1 MEKTILTRRIQL
13 LINCSDKDAL
23 KEYYDRLYTY
33 QRMACKAAN
42 MINTHLFL
50 QDRLKELVYLTSEAR
65 VKLADA
71 AKDEEGILTTSHM
84 NSVYRTLSAHFL
96 KILPSS
102 MLSNLN
108 QAVYRTYQSNRE
120 LYWKGEKSMPNF
132 RKNIP
137 IPFSRRDITL
147 REEEN
152 GRTFTFS
159 LFKIP
164 FKTYLG
170 RDRSGIRQTLRKI
183 AGGELPL
190 RQSAIQIKDN
200 KIYLLASLE
209 AARPC
214 HKPDTSVI
222 AEVSLSMEYPLVVK
236 IGREEFRIGNREEFL
251 YRRLSIQAARRRLQM
266 AAGWKKGGRGR
277 KKKLRGLEKY
287 SEKEKDYIE
296 SRLHLY
302 SRKLID
308 HCIRAGAG
316 TILLVNQSYKEEV
329 AKEDPH
335 LLRNW
340 SYYGLKSKIAYKAKL
355 ANILLME
362 E

>member
-1 MEKTILTRRIQL
+1 MEKVILTRKVQL
-13 LINCSDKDAL
+13 IINCRDKEAL
-23 KEYYDRLYTY
+23 KEYYDRMYEY
-33 QRMACKAAN
+33 QRLVCKAAN

-50 QDRLKELVYLTSEAR
+50 QDRLKDLVYLTTDAK

-71 AKDEEGILTTSHM
+71 AKDEDGILTTSHM

-96 KILPSS
+96 KILPSTT
-102 MLSNLN
+102 LSNLN
-108 QAVYRTYQSNRE
+108 QAVYKTYRSNRE
-120 LYWKGEKSMPNF
+120 LYWKGEKSIPNF
-132 RKNIP
+132 RKDIP
-137 IPFSRRDITL
+137 IPFSSRDITL
-147 REEEN
+147 REEEDGKN
-152 GRTFTFS
+152 FTFS

-170 RDRSGIRQTLRKI
+170 RDRSGIRLILRKI
-183 AGGELPL
+183 VSGELPL
-190 RQSAIQIKDN
+190 RQSAIQIKKN

-209 AARPC
+209 AEK
-214 HKPDTSVI
+214 HQYEPDVSLI
-222 AEVSLSMEYPLVVK
+222 AEVSLSIEYPLVVK
-236 IGREEFRIGNREEFL
+236 IGREEFQIGNKEEFL
-251 YRRLSIQAARRRLQM
+251 YRRLSIQAARRRLQI
-266 AAGWKKGGRGR
+266 AASWNKGGKGR
-277 KKKLRGLEKY
+277 KKKLKSMENY
-287 SEKEKDYIE
+287 SEKEKNYIE

-308 HCIRAGAG
+308 RCIRSGAG

-329 AKEDPH
+329 ARENPL

-355 ANILLME
+355 ANILFME

>member
-1 MEKTILTRRIQL
+1 MEKQILTRRIQL
-13 LINCSDKDAL
+13 LINCRDKEEL
-23 KEYYDRLYTY
+23 KAYYDRLYEY

-42 MINTHLFL
+42 MIYTHLFL
-50 QDRLKELVYLTSEAR
+50 QDRIKDLVYLTTDTKVRLS
-65 VKLADA
+65 DA
-71 AKDEEGILTTSHM
+71 SKDEDGILTTSHM

-102 MLSNLN
+102 TLTNLN

-120 LYWKGEKSMPNF
+120 MYWKGEKSIPNF
-132 RKNIP
+132 SKNIP
-137 IPFSRRDITL
+137 VPFSGRDMTL

-152 GRTFTFS
+152 GKNFIFS

-170 RDRSGIRQTLRKI
+170 RDRSGTHHLIRKI
-183 AGGELPL
+183 ISGELLL
-190 RQSAIQIKDN
+190 RQSAIQIKNN
-200 KIYLLASLE
+200 KIYLLASVE
-209 AARPC
+209 AE
-214 HKPDTSVI
+214 KPVYQPDASLI

-236 IGREEFRIGNREEFL
+236 IAREEFRIGNKEEFL
-251 YRRLSIQAARRRLQM
+251 YRRLAIQAARRRLQI
-266 AAGWKKGGRGR
+266 AATWNKGGRGR
-277 KKKLRGLEKY
+277 KKKLKPLENY
-287 SEKEKDYIE
+287 NEKEKNYIE

-308 HCIRAGAG
+308 HCIKAGAG

-329 AKEDPH
+329 AKGNPL

-340 SYYGLKSKIAYKAKL
+340 SYYGLKAKIAYKAKL
-355 ANILLME
+355 ANILLLE

>member
-1 MEKTILTRRIQL
+1 MEKVILTRKIQL
-13 LINCSDKDAL
+13 IINCRDKEAL
-23 KEYYDRLYTY
+23 KEYYDRMYEY
-33 QRMACKAAN
+33 QRMVCKAAN

-50 QDRLKELVYLTSEAR
+50 QDRLKDLVYLTSDAK

-71 AKDEEGILTTSHM
+71 AKDEDGILTTSHM

-96 KILPSS
+96 KILPSTT
-102 MLSNLN
+102 LSNLN
-108 QAVYRTYQSNRE
+108 QALYKTYQSNRE

-132 RKNIP
+132 RKDIP
-137 IPFSRRDITL
+137 IPFSNRDITL
-147 REEEN
+147 REEED
-152 GRTFTFS
+152 GKSFTFS

-170 RDRSGIRQTLRKI
+170 RDRSNIRLILRKI
-183 AGGELPL
+183 VSGELPL
-190 RQSAIQIKDN
+190 RQSAIQIKKN

-209 AARPC
+209 TEKQ
-214 HKPDTSVI
+214 HFEPDVSLI

-236 IGREEFRIGNREEFL
+236 IGREEFQIGNKEEFL
-251 YRRLSIQAARRRLQM
+251 YRRLSIQAARRRLQI
-266 AAGWKKGGRGR
+266 AASWNKGGRGR
-277 KKKLRGLEKY
+277 KKKLKSLENY
-287 SEKEKDYIE
+287 SEKEKNYIE

-329 AKEDPH
+329 AKDDPL

-355 ANILLME
+355 ANILLIE

>member
-1 MEKTILTRRIQL
+1 MEKVILTRRIQL
-13 LINCSDKDAL
+13 IINCRDKEAL
-23 KEYYDRLYTY
+23 KDYYDRVYEY
-33 QRMACKAAN
+33 QRMVCKAAN

-50 QDRLKELVYLTSEAR
+50 QDRLKDLVYLTTDAK
-65 VKLADA
+65 VKLADVA
-71 AKDEEGILTTSHM
+71 RDENGILTTSHM

-96 KILPSS
+96 KILPSTT
-102 MLSNLN
+102 LSNLN
-108 QAVYRTYQSNRE
+108 QAVYKTYQSNRE

-132 RKNIP
+132 RKDIP
-137 IPFSRRDITL
+137 IPFSSRDITL
-147 REEEN
+147 REEEDGKN
-152 GRTFTFS
+152 FTFS

-170 RDRSGIRQTLRKI
+170 RDRSGIRLILRKVVS
-183 AGGELPL
+183 GELPL
-190 RQSAIQIKDN
+190 RQSAIQIKKN

-209 AARPC
+209 AEKSRC
-214 HKPDTSVI
+214 EPDVSLI

-236 IGREEFRIGNREEFL
+236 IGREEFQIGNKEEFL
-251 YRRLSIQAARRRLQM
+251 YRRLSIQAARRRLQI
-266 AAGWKKGGRGR
+266 AASWNKGGKGR
-277 KKKLRGLEKY
+277 KKKLKSLENY
-287 SEKEKDYIE
+287 SEKEKNYIE

-308 HCIRAGAG
+308 HCIRTGAG

-329 AKEDPH
+329 AKEDPL

>member
-1 MEKTILTRRIQL
+1 MEKIILTKRVQL
-13 LINCSDKDAL
+13 IINSRDKEEL
-23 KEYYDRLYTY
+23 KEYYDRMYEY
-33 QRMACKAAN
+33 QRLVLKAAN
-42 MINTHLFL
+42 MINTHLFM
-50 QDRLKELVYLTSEAR
+50 QDRLKELVYLTTETK

-84 NSVYRTLSAHFL
+84 NSIYRTLSDHFL
-96 KILPSS
+96 KLLPSTT
-102 MLSNLN
+102 LSNLN

-132 RKNIP
+132 RKDIP
-137 IPFSRRDITL
+137 IPFSSRDITL
-147 REEEN
+147 REEEDGKN
-152 GRTFTFS
+152 FTFS

-170 RDRSGIRQTLRKI
+170 RDRSGIRLILRKI
-183 AGGELPL
+183 VNGELPL
-190 RQSAIQIKDN
+190 RQSAIQIRKN

-209 AARPC
+209 ADKHRYAL
-214 HKPDTSVI
+214 DESLI

-236 IGREEFRIGNREEFL
+236 IGREEFRIGNKEEFL
-251 YRRLSIQAARRRLQM
+251 YRRLSIQSARRRLQV
-266 AAGWKKGGRGR
+266 AATWNKGGKGR
-277 KKKLRGLEKY
+277 KKKLKSLENY
-287 SEKEKDYIE
+287 SEKEKNYIE

-329 AKEDPH
+329 AKADPL

-340 SYYGLKSKIAYKAKL
+340 SYYGLKAKIAYKARL